1 MLKINKINVNSKKIK
16 QCVLASAGVLPKH
29 PFRCYIVGASG
40 SGKTNLLLNLLTRE
54 NFYRNYFDRVF
65 IVSPTALSLDES
77 YKTLEKNTKYKQGED
92 LLFLPC
98 EVDALQA
105 VLDVQTDEKK
115 KAKTLVVLDDVVSF
129 KKFTNSNELLQFSIM
144 SRHYQISMF
153 ILSQAFH
160 LIPKSVRLNMSAVIY
175 FKGSAVE
182 TETLVEQY
190 CPAGYRK
197 KEFQKLVEDSTD
209 APYSFLFIDLNTP
222 LVGKTPRYRH
232 NLTGDLLGSRS
243 RGSKGKRR

>member
-105 VLDVQTDEKK
+105 
-115 KAKTLVVLDDVVSF
+115 VLDDVVSF